1 ICIALYDYTAQNDD
15 EISFKEDDILYIL
28 ENDDD
33 EWWKAKLKI
42 EKSEDDENAPEGPI
56 GIVPSNY
63 IQEAECKSVLKAVYD
78 YEAQSNEEL
87 SFKEEDIFYLY
98 DKDDPDWYLVKFN
111 DVFGYVPANYIEET
125 SFDSEEQ
132 ELQENQEPKKK
143 MSLFDALSSASENK
157 YVDPLQLYARKVATQ
172 KSGTSKSELL
182 RDCAVVKWEVI
193 VVDKKKKKKKGK
205 LSIGGENVIY
215 TSETDKT
222 PVQLWNISDV
232 ESVKYEK
239 KNVTITFGGAKQATF
254 NFQVSNKSD
263 AEAIYR
269 QYVECTASLELPTV
283 NIDTSSMKS
292 PRPTSTHD
300 NQDNEETESQ
310 ADAEENDVE
319 EVNVE
324 EVNVEEV
331 NVEEVNEMELPS
343 PKLGIAL
350 YDFDAQGDDEISIR
364 EGDDLWII
372 DDVSSN
378 EWWKCRK
385 GDEEGMVPSS
395 YIDIPN
401 EDGNADQYAAEEERQ
416 RLEEEEYQ
424 RAEEER
430 LRKEEERLRKEEE
443 RQRKEEER
451 LRREEER
458 QRKED
463 RQRKEEERLRREE
476 SERKRKELERQL
488 SEEKKRKQ
496 ESESPPPQ
504 PPALPN
510 EAAIKK
516 IQTPTNRI
524 LPDRPAQAQSKDNRT
539 GSFQVEA
546 EFLQLSDGKVHL
558 HKLNGIKIAVPID
571 RMSKK
576 DIAYLEGVTGEKLD
590 DRSDNIPLAAIVAGH
605 KGKTTLTNKN
615 KSEYDWFDFF
625 LKADITHDDAFK
637 YAKIFINENMDE
649 SSINN
654 LDRNVMKELGL
665 KEGDII
671 RVTKYVSENYTSV
684 KKKTAIGESK
694 EREKTDRE
702 IAKKVQFEELE
713 KSQKLSEFDL
723 KMQLKRDEQLARELQ
738 EEENRIAR
746 SEGRTIPKDA
756 DLYGKGTLDSLIQRD
771 DKANSP
777 KTPPLLFSENN
788 GVLKNNT
795 KKARPTPT
803 KTAPIQVDAKTFVNS
818 KNSKDQIDSAFKP
831 SSKSSS
837 STTQKFDDDAWSFTD
852 STPAPPPVV
861 APRSS
866 LNEQLTSKQLIST
879 NAPTNLNTSAWTSL
893 SPAVSPYSSNSSL
906 PVQSSQPLLQRN
918 LITPSPPPSQPIA
931 VPLNSTLHQPL
942 IPVKSSNLSMLP
954 TNNALSNPNHG
965 FGQTGLSMLP
975 TNNALSNPNPGFGQT
990 GVSMLPTNNALSN
1003 PNPGFGLT
1011 GMNNQYVTTTTTV
1024 QYQQTTSFHQ
1034 PMQNQQQ
1041 TNSAIYDPKN
1051 VFASMKT
1058 GQIGPKSLPNDLSV
1072 NASNDRYAALKQV
1085 DLQGPGV
1092 FNSTSSFQTQSSTSF
1107 GLNPSGFNTSPANW
1121 NQGVPQQ
1128 NQNFGVGG
1136 IQPNPGFGFG
1146 QQPGQFG
1153 SNQQGFGSNTG
1164 FNNNQQFNNFGH
1176 QK

>member
-1 ICIALYDYTAQNDD
+1 
-15 EISFKEDDILYIL
+15 
-28 ENDDD
+28 
-33 EWWKAKLKI
+33 
-42 EKSEDDENAPEGPI
+42 
-56 GIVPSNY
+56 
-63 IQEAECKSVLKAVYD
+63 
-78 YEAQSNEEL
+78 
-87 SFKEEDIFYLY
+87 
-98 DKDDPDWYLVKFN
+98 
-111 DVFGYVPANYIEET
+111 
-125 SFDSEEQ
+125 
-132 ELQENQEPKKK
+132 
-143 MSLFDALSSASENK
+143 
-157 YVDPLQLYARKVATQ
+157 
-172 KSGTSKSELL
+172 
-182 RDCAVVKWEVI
+182 EVI

-463 RQRKEEERLRREE
+463 RQRKEEEPR
-476 SERKRKELERQL
+476 
-488 SEEKKRKQ
+488 
-496 ESESPPPQ
+496 
-504 PPALPN
+504 PPAKSKSSSD

-524 LPDRPAQAQSKDNRT
+524 LPDRPAQAQSKDKPLPSNTRLWTDRT

-852 STPAPPPVV
+852 STPALIPATKVVPPPPPPPPPVITPRPPPVV

-866 LNEQLTSKQLIST
+866 LNEQLTSKQLI
-879 NAPTNLNTSAWTSL
+879 
-893 SPAVSPYSSNSSL
+893 
-906 PVQSSQPLLQRN
+906 
-918 LITPSPPPSQPIA
+918 
-931 VPLNSTLHQPL
+931 
-942 IPVKSSNLSMLP
+942 
-954 TNNALSNPNHG
+954 
-965 FGQTGLSMLP
+965 
-975 TNNALSNPNPGFGQT
+975 
-990 GVSMLPTNNALSN
+990 
-1003 PNPGFGLT
+1003 
-1011 GMNNQYVTTTTTV
+1011 
-1024 QYQQTTSFHQ
+1024 
-1034 PMQNQQQ
+1034 
-1041 TNSAIYDPKN
+1041 
-1051 VFASMKT
+1051 
-1058 GQIGPKSLPNDLSV
+1058 
-1072 NASNDRYAALKQV
+1072 
-1085 DLQGPGV
+1085 
-1092 FNSTSSFQTQSSTSF
+1092 
-1107 GLNPSGFNTSPANW
+1107 
-1121 NQGVPQQ
+1121 
-1128 NQNFGVGG
+1128 
-1136 IQPNPGFGFG
+1136 
-1146 QQPGQFG
+1146 
-1153 SNQQGFGSNTG
+1153 
-1164 FNNNQQFNNFGH
+1164 
-1176 QK
+1176 

>member
-1 ICIALYDYTAQNDD
+1 IMPLNYVSICIALYDYTAQNDD

-42 EKSEDDENAPEGPI
+42 EKSEGGENAPEGPI

-87 SFKEEDIFYLY
+87 SFKEEDILYLY
-98 DKDDPDWYLVKFN
+98 DKDDSDWYLIKFN
-111 DVFGYVPANYIEET
+111 DVFGYVPANYVEET

-172 KSGTSKSELL
+172 KSGTSKS
-182 RDCAVVKWEVI
+182 APAAKTWSVSEVI

-205 LSIGGENVIY
+205 LSIGGENVFY
-215 TSETDKT
+215 ASETDKT

-239 KNVTITFGGAKQATF
+239 KNVTITFGGAKSATF
-254 NFQVSNKSD
+254 NFQVSNKND

-283 NIDTSSMKS
+283 NVDTSSMKS
-292 PRPTSTHD
+292 PRPTSAHD
-300 NQDNEETESQ
+300 NQDTEETESQ

-319 EVNVE
+319 EVN
-324 EVNVEEV
+324 
-331 NVEEVNEMELPS
+331 EMEFPP
-343 PKLGIAL
+343 PKVGIAL

-364 EGDDLWII
+364 EGDKVWVV

-378 EWWKCRK
+378 EWWRCRK

-395 YIDIPN
+395 YINIPN
-401 EDGNADQYAAEEERQ
+401 EDDNADQDAV
-416 RLEEEEYQ
+416 
-424 RAEEER
+424 
-430 LRKEEERLRKEEE
+430 
-443 RQRKEEER
+443 
-451 LRREEER
+451 
-458 QRKED
+458 
-463 RQRKEEERLRREE
+463 EE
-476 SERKRKELERQL
+476 S
-488 SEEKKRKQ
+488 S
-496 ESESPPPQ
+496 SD
-504 PPALPN
+504 

-524 LPDRPAQAQSKDNRT
+524 LPDRPVQAQSKDKPLPSNTRLWMDRT

-546 EFLQLSDGKVHL
+546 EFLQLVDGKIHL

-576 DIAYLEGVTGEKLD
+576 DIAYLEKVTGEKLD
-590 DRSDNIPLAAIVAGH
+590 DKSDNIPLAAIVAGH
-605 KGKTTLTNKN
+605 KGKTTLTNKH

-625 LKADITHDDAFK
+625 LKADITHGDAFK
-637 YAKIFINENMDE
+637 YAEVFINENMDE

-671 RVTKYVSENYTSV
+671 RVIKYIAENYTSA
-684 KKKTAIGESK
+684 KKKNTTDKSK
-694 EREKTDRE
+694 EREMMDRE
-702 IAKKVQFEELE
+702 IAKKIQSEELE
-713 KSQKLSEFDL
+713 KSQKMAEFDI
-723 KMQLKRDEQLARELQ
+723 KIQLKRDEQLARELQ

-746 SEGRTIPKDA
+746 SEGRQIPKDA

-771 DKANSP
+771 DKTTSP

-803 KTAPIQVDAKTFVNS
+803 KTAPIQVDAKTFS
-818 KNSKDQIDSAFKP
+818 KNTKDQIDSAFKP
-831 SSKSSS
+831 SSNSSS
-837 STTQKFDDDAWSFTD
+837 SKTQKFDDNAWNFTD
-852 STPAPPPVV
+852 STPALLPASKVTPSPPPPPPPPPAVI
-861 APRSS
+861 PRS
-866 LNEQLTSKQLIST
+866 LNEQLTSI

-893 SPAVSPYSSNSSL
+893 SPAVSYSSNSSTSL
-906 PVQSSQPLLQRN
+906 PVPPSQPLLQQN
-918 LITPSPPPSQPIA
+918 LVTPPPPPSQPIA

-942 IPVKSSNLSMLP
+942 IPVKSASWNSAGLSMLP
-954 TNNALSNPNHG
+954 TNNTLSNPNPG
-965 FGQTGLSMLP
+965 FGSTGVSMLPTNNILSNPNPGFGPTSLSMLP
-975 TNNALSNPNPGFGQT
+975 TNNALSNPNPGFGPT
-990 GVSMLPTNNALSN
+990 GI
-1003 PNPGFGLT
+1003 
-1011 GMNNQYVTTTTTV
+1011 NNQYMTTTTTV
-1024 QYQQTTSFHQ
+1024 QYHQTTSFHQ

-1041 TNSAIYDPKN
+1041 TNSAMFEPKN

-1058 GQIGPKSLPNDLSV
+1058 GQIGPKSLPNDLGA
-1072 NASNDRYAALKQV
+1072 NASTDRYAALKQV

-1092 FNSTSSFQTQSSTSF
+1092 FNNTTSTFQAQSSTNF

-1121 NQGVPQQ
+1121 NQGVSQP
-1128 NQNFGVGG
+1128 NQNFAGG
-1136 IQPNPGFGFG
+1136 IQPNAGFGFG

-1153 SNQQGFGSNTG
+1153 SNQQGFGANPG
-1164 FNNNQQFNNFGH
+1164 FNNNQQFNNFGQGFY